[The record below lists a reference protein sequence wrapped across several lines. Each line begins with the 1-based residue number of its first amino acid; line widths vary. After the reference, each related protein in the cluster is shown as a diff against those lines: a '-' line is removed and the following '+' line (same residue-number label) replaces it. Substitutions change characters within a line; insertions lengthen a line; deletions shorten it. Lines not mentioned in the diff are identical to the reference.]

1 VWWRRASRVAGLLV
15 VLVVLVLRA
24 RQGMETVRQLKA
36 SLPVAGMVW
45 MVETRFGSG
54 PGMGLTGFA
63 RAQSV
68 RGRPRRRGRW
78 RAMRGF

>member
-15 VLVVLVLRA
+15 VLVLRA
-24 RQGMETVRQLKA
+24 RQGMGTVRRLKVF
-36 SLPVAGMVW
+36 LPVAGMVW
-45 MVETRFGSG
+45 MVEMRFGSG
-54 PGMGLTGFA
+54 PGMGLRGFA

-68 RGRPRRRGRW
+68 RGRPRRRGRR